1 MRQKSR
7 IPENVVEE
15 KTSLLRIR
23 SSVYKLH
30 TLIPPR
36 PSLVSCRLH
45 SHISAHLDSL
55 FIWPLVSHLHF
66 NAVMVVAS
74 SSIRTYAS
82 SDPVQLFYTR
92 KPKRLI
98 IQRHKVLPTLTRAS
112 RLSVRLSDC
121 WGLISCPKSTKDCA
135 SGVP

>member
-1 MRQKSR
+1 MRQKYR
-7 IPENVVEE
+7 IPQNVVEE
-15 KTSLLRIR
+15 KTLLRSR
-23 SSVYKLH
+23 SSVYELY

-45 SHISAHLDSL
+45 SHISAHLDTL
-55 FIWPLVSHLHF
+55 FIWPVVYHLHF

-82 SDPVQLFYTR
+82 SDPMQLLYTR

-98 IQRHKVLPTLTRAS
+98 IQRHKVLPTLARAGG
-112 RLSVRLSDC
+112 LSVRLRDC